1 MTTPEARPVSSALWT
16 ALARVEA
23 NDPMPTIVGRD
34 LGPLSIG
41 LPTAQALERRGFVT
55 LEHHPDFGHEAVVT
69 DPGRRALETHER
81 IEAHRQP

>member
-34 LGPLSIG
+34 LGPLSIA
-41 LPTAQALERRGFVT
+41 LPTAEALERRGFVVVEYHDG
-55 LEHHPDFGHEAVVT
+55 LGHEAVLT
-69 DPGRRALETHER
+69 EPGRRALETHAR
-81 IEAHRQP
+81 IEANRQP

>member
-16 ALARVEA
+16 ALARVQA

-34 LGPLSIG
+34 LGPLSIA

-55 LEHHPDFGHEAVVT
+55 LEDHPSFGHEAIIT
-69 DPGRRALETHER
+69 DPGRHALEHHAR
-81 IEAHRQP
+81 LAQRQP